1 MSWNKKSRNRK
12 SKTKQQL
19 NNIYQQIPK
28 SLENAL
34 KKKKK
39 KILYETTTTHTMV
52 KWN

>member
-39 KILYETTTTHTMV
+39 RFYMRQPRLTL
-52 KWN
+52 W